1 VCVCV
6 RVCVCMCVCV
16 CVRKRE
22 RERERIRKDA
32 WESNVHT
39 NRKCDVIL
47 VEQKQFCK
55 MDVCV
60 CVNVSVLLNRDS
72 FVKWMGILER

>member
-1 VCVCV
+1 
-6 RVCVCMCVCV
+6 MCVSV
-16 CVRKRE
+16 CERGRKRKRKRE
-22 RERERIRKDA
+22 KKREGERVRKNA
-32 WESNVHT
+32 WELNVHT

-60 CVNVSVLLNRDS
+60 FVCVCVHMCVCVCERKKVCV
-72 FVKWMGILER
+72 FVCV